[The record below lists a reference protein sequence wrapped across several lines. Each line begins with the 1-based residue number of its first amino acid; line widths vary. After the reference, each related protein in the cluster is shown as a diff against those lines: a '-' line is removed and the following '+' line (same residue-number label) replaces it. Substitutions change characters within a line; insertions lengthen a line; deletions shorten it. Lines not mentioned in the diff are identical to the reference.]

1 MKQTCFKCGHEHEV
15 DQILPNTACPA
26 CGAIYAK
33 VEMARAQANLS
44 PDHIRTA
51 ISPPPGIDGSRVT
64 TGLTGALLAGCFV
77 LTISTASLTA
87 LYYQEVRL
95 NRILMSQRDLKP
107 DQPLP
112 NPGPAIAASA
122 SNDLRTTTPSTML
135 PANLAENAEV
145 IVVSGYEAGN
155 QATNGTAIRVIVDRP
170 GKSVLLVLSSYEK
183 IAWSVDATS
192 GTQIKGIVVSGYVQ
206 PDARVVATAPVF
218 QSKLPYSY
226 EKNSGNFLALLSGLN
241 RLFGISRIDAF
252 RGQYALPGIIT
263 IDKTDPGQSDLTLQ
277 GELPQKPLTPLGF
290 ELTNSDYRKVPWSL
304 EGPTDA
310 APQIILAPSKT
321 VKALQDQLVYQV
333 VGNDLF
339 TVDQSTGKRIK
350 LDLPDN
356 FPSFS
361 WPMDVAYDSK
371 RHYVTLAS
379 LGGEGFL
386 YRYDTN
392 TGKWLDFR
400 SLNNVDINT
409 LAYDEVADRYVA
421 WTTDGSLFF
430 ATPDGTPLFTR
441 RLSKRL
447 QNFNRLYDT
456 GNARPPALMLVPK
469 GEQIALIKPENRSV
483 GYIWY
488 YDVKLDL
495 VQLTYKQIK

>member
-1 MKQTCFKCGHEHEV
+1 M
-15 DQILPNTACPA
+15 
-26 CGAIYAK
+26 
-33 VEMARAQANLS
+33 
-44 PDHIRTA
+44 
-51 ISPPPGIDGSRVT
+51 
-64 TGLTGALLAGCFV
+64 
-77 LTISTASLTA
+77 
-87 LYYQEVRL
+87 
-95 NRILMSQRDLKP
+95 
-107 DQPLP
+107 
-112 NPGPAIAASA
+112 
-122 SNDLRTTTPSTML
+122 
-135 PANLAENAEV
+135 
-145 IVVSGYEAGN
+145 
-155 QATNGTAIRVIVDRP
+155 
-170 GKSVLLVLSSYEK
+170 
-183 IAWSVDATS
+183 
-192 GTQIKGIVVSGYVQ
+192 
-206 PDARVVATAPVF
+206 
-218 QSKLPYSY
+218 
-226 EKNSGNFLALLSGLN
+226 
-241 RLFGISRIDAF
+241 
-252 RGQYALPGIIT
+252 
-263 IDKTDPGQSDLTLQ
+263 
-277 GELPQKPLTPLGF
+277 
-290 ELTNSDYRKVPWSL
+290 TNSDYRKVPWSL

-310 APQIILAPSKT
+310 APQIVLAPGKT

-447 QNFNRLYDT
+447 PNFNRLYDT

-488 YDVKLDL
+488 YDMKLDL